1 MYDEQ
6 IELKADSMAL
16 VFFIMRLYNV
26 FSLIW
31 CR

>member
-16 VFFIMRLYNV
+16 VFVIMRLYNV
-26 FSLIW
+26 YSLI
-31 CR
+31 

>member
-6 IELKADSMAL
+6 IELKVDSMAL
-16 VFFIMRLYNV
+16 VFVIMHLCNV